1 MTMVVLTPVTS
12 LNYTTWEAVKMYL
25 AISGSGDDALG
36 GSLVS
41 RACAMID
48 QFCRRRF
55 VAVTATRLFDR
66 PADRT
71 LWLDEDLLSVTTL
84 LNGDGSTLT
93 SGQYVLLPTNMT
105 PRYGIRLRSGSAW
118 VGGATGDE
126 QAISVAGTWGYSS
139 TPPDDV
145 VQAAVRLSAW
155 LYKQRDAPFGTTARP
170 DVGIVEVPAA
180 IPEDVKAL
188 LLRYQKVR
196 VAAV

>member
-1 MTMVVLTPVTS
+1 MTMVVLTSVTG

-55 VAVTATRLFDR
+55 AAVTATRLFDV
-66 PADRT
+66 PSGPT

-180 IPEDVKAL
+180 IPEDVKAI
-188 LLRYQKVR
+188 LLRYQRVR
-196 VAAV
+196 LAAV

>member
-1 MTMVVLTPVTS
+1 MA
-12 LNYTTWEAVKMYL
+12 NYTTWAAVKAYL
-25 AISGSGDDALG
+25 AIEGVTDDTLG
-36 GSLVS
+36 QALVS

-48 QFCRRRF
+48 QFCRRSF
-55 VAVTATRLFDR
+55 AQWTATRLFDV
-66 PADRT
+66 PSGPT

-84 LNGDGSTLT
+84 LNGDGATLA
-93 SGQYVLLPTNMT
+93 SGQYKLLPTNVT
-105 PRYGIRLRSGSAW
+105 PKYGIRLRSGASW
-118 VGGATGDE
+118 VGGSTGDD
-126 QAISVAGTWGYSS
+126 QAISLAGSWGYSS

-180 IPEDVKAL
+180 IPEDVKAI
-188 LLRYQKVR
+188 LLRYQRVR

>member
-1 MTMVVLTPVTS
+1 MTITGAPIEGQG
-12 LNYTTWEAVKMYL
+12 YTTWAAVKTYL
-25 AISGSGDDALG
+25 AIEGTGDDALG
-36 GSLVS
+36 AALVS
-41 RACAMID
+41 RASAMID

-55 VAVTATRLFDR
+55 AQWTATRLYDV
-66 PADRT
+66 PSGVT
-71 LWLDEDLLSVTTL
+71 LWLDEDLLAVTTL
-84 LNGDGSTLT
+84 TNGDGATLT
-93 SGQYVLLPTNMT
+93 SSEYLLLPTNMI

-118 VGGATGDE
+118 VGGSTGDE
-126 QAISVAGTWGYSS
+126 QAISLTGTWGYSS
-139 TPPDDV
+139 SPPDDV
-145 VQAAVRLSAW
+145 VQAAVRLTAW

>member
-1 MTMVVLTPVTS
+1 MAD
-12 LNYTTWEAVKMYL
+12 YTTWAAVKTYL
-25 AISGSGDDALG
+25 AIAGVTDDTLG
-36 GSLVS
+36 AALVS
-41 RACAMID
+41 RASAMID

-55 VAVTATRLFDR
+55 TAVTATRLFDT
-66 PADRT
+66 PSGPT

-84 LNGDGSTLT
+84 LNGNGATLT
-93 SGQYVLLPTNMT
+93 SSHYVLLPTNMT
-105 PRYGIRLRSGSAW
+105 PKYGIRLRSGWSW
-118 VGGATGDE
+118 VGGSTGDE
-126 QAISVAGTWGYSS
+126 QAISLAGSWGYSS

-145 VQAAVRLSAW
+145 AQAAVRLSAW